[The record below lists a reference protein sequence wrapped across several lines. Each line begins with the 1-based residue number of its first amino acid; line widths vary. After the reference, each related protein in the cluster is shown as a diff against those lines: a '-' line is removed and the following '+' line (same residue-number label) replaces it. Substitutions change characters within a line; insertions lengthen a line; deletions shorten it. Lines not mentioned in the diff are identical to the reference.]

1 MAIIA
6 SNSGTFEKELL
17 AAGLYASRC
26 YAMVHIGTVEEE
38 ILGEKKVLNKVRL
51 TFELPTEL
59 RVFKEENG
67 EQPMVFSRE
76 FTLSMHEKSGL
87 RAFLKNW
94 RGKDFT
100 EAEAASF
107 DVTKLLGV
115 PGMINIIH
123 KDSKKGN
130 TYAEIGSISPM
141 PKGMICPDQ
150 INPTQELSYDN
161 FNWDLFEKQPDFI
174 KDKMRKSLEF
184 AKLNFTQ
191 VPQSAPAQEPVPTVQ
206 SIASAPVE
214 LLNDMADD
222 LPF

>member
-6 SNSGTFEKELL
+6 TNSGNYERELL
-17 AAGLYASRC
+17 AAGLYHARC
-26 YAMVHIGTVEEE
+26 YSMVHIGTVEEE
-38 ILGEKKVLNKVRL
+38 IMGEKKVLNKVRL

-67 EQPMVFSRE
+67 EQPMVFSKE

-87 RAFLKNW
+87 RSFLKNW

-100 EAEAASF
+100 ESEAQAF
-107 DVTKLLGV
+107 DVTKLIGV
-115 PGMINIIH
+115 AGMINIIH

-141 PKGMICPDQ
+141 PKGMQCPAQ
-150 INPTQELSYDN
+150 INPSQELSYDN
-161 FNWDLFEKQPDFI
+161 FNWELFEKQPDFI

-184 AKLNFTQ
+184 AKLNFNEVQKRT
-191 VPQSAPAQEPVPTVQ
+191 QEPIPTAM
-206 SIASAPVE
+206 ASHEAPDEVFTPSPT
-214 LLNDMADD
+214 DD